1 MLYIIIY
8 FIIFYLFIILLFYFL
23 FYFIFIILLFYLFYI
38 YFILFYYI
46 SLSIQKSRWIMVN
59 FRCQCVNP
67 GGQGDGS
74 YSLASFV
81 IRFGGSS
88 VPQRHRWG

>member
-23 FYFIFIILLFYLFYI
+23 F